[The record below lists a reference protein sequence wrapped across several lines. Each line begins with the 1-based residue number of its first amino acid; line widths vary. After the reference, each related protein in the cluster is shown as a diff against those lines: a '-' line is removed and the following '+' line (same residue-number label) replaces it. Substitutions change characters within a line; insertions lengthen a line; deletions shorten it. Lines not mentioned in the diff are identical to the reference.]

1 MHVTKE
7 GAELQLREVTV
18 LGVTT
23 APTQVLSN
31 GIPVSNFTYS
41 PDDKVRG
48 QAGDWGSGRSEEG
61 AKDSSLQPSSDTLL
75 GGRQGTWTSE

>member
-1 MHVTKE
+1 MTLFSQHYQNTIVNKLVHVTKE

-23 APTQVLSN
+23 APTQVLCN

-41 PDDKVRG
+41 PDDKVRA
-48 QAGDWGSGRSEEG
+48 QVGDWG
-61 AKDSSLQPSSDTLL
+61 L
-75 GGRQGTWTSE
+75 GMSKESVPL